1 MLNNNKAQR
10 VRRRRQKV
18 SSKCVLMGNVLHWPT
33 TSTSFPFN
41 KRAWQI
47 FLPIFISFMPLRVA
61 FTVVYNFFVFS
72 PTSKLAA
79 AKARQPSDYLI
90 FRKRFQEILI
100 GILCMLWS
108 MSWGKEERKWNCLNT
123 KTKFH
128 GSLLVERK
136 TNTHA
141 PKMRMFYSRILI

>member
-33 TSTSFPFN
+33 TTMTTSFPLQQASMAN
-41 KRAWQI
+41 

-61 FTVVYNFFVFS
+61 FTAVYNFFVFS
-72 PTSKLAA
+72 PTSELAA

-100 GILCMLWS
+100 GILCML
-108 MSWGKEERKWNCLNT
+108 
-123 KTKFH
+123 
-128 GSLLVERK
+128 
-136 TNTHA
+136 
-141 PKMRMFYSRILI
+141 